1 MFTKWRLLLD
11 LWKYEQGKPGNA
23 DMAVQVIYHFNGKS
37 KQNQMRV
44 WAATPTGKR
53 YLAGERILDDIESFR
68 ERDPNTLGAKYLEFR
83 DKYRF
88 GEVRDEL
95 PSMQDKYPD
104 ELEAAYGLFMQDAHD
119 FTHVITGYPPDT
131 LGELMRIKVYKKYE
145 GRGWAIVDYMGWLWY
160 HTKLIKEVKKYKK
173 LAREAEETSRF
184 VKNYILEDWFKL
196 LGTHINK
203 VRQNLSTNSSILHN
217 WERT

>member
-1 MFTKWRLLLD
+1 
-11 LWKYEQGKPGNA
+11 
-23 DMAVQVIYHFNGKS
+23 
-37 KQNQMRV
+37 
-44 WAATPTGKR
+44 
-53 YLAGERILDDIESFR
+53 
-68 ERDPNTLGAKYLEFR
+68 
-83 DKYRF
+83 
-88 GEVRDEL
+88 
-95 PSMQDKYPD
+95 
-104 ELEAAYGLFMQDAHD
+104 
-119 FTHVITGYPPDT
+119 
-131 LGELMRIKVYKKYE
+131 MRIKVYKKYE
-145 GRGWAIVDYMGWLWY
+145 GRGWAIGDYMGWLWY